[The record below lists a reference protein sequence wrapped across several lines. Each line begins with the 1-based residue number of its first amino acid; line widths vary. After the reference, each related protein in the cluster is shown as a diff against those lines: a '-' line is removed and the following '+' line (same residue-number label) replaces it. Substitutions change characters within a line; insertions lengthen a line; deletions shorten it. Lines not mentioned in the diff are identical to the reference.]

1 MPSAIPEACH
11 MPDLSTLPKLM
22 PATMIHALIGD
33 PGITHKTGSYRRNF
47 TRLIDKAIRE
57 YQLARNS
64 ILAQIE
70 ESQRPA
76 EVMER
81 EGRFFFILG
90 FTDHLETCL
99 NAVHRVLKLLD
110 RLKAEKLPTPLS
122 RELRRAIEAHTRE
135 LSTIRNV
142 IEHIDEYIQRDQV
155 ADGSPIML
163 GLADSENGA
172 VIGDLMI
179 TFTDL
184 AAALR
189 KLHEVGNSLFPA
201 GS

>member
-1 MPSAIPEACH
+1 MPTAIPEACH
-11 MPDLSTLPKLM
+11 MPDLSTLPRLM
-22 PATMIHALIGD
+22 PATMLHALIGD
-33 PGITHKTGSYRRNF
+33 PDITHKVGLHRRNL

-57 YQLARNS
+57 YQLARAS

-81 EGRFFFILG
+81 EGRFLFILG

-99 NAVHRVLKLLD
+99 NAVHRVLNILD
-110 RLKAEKLPTPLS
+110 RLKREKLPTPLS

-135 LSTIRNV
+135 LGKIRNL
-142 IEHIDEYIQRDQV
+142 IEHIDERIQRDEI
-155 ADGSPIML
+155 AAGSPIML
-163 GLADSENGA
+163 GLADSEDGA
-172 VIGDLMI
+172 VIGDLTI